1 MEPIKISGILSI
13 ILGLIFIIFPIFS
26 SGVVS
31 IIIGV
36 SLFFFGITLILAGF
50 TASNIIIGILAII
63 FGLLFTFNIDAVSFL
78 LGFQFYIIG
87 IIMILAG
94 IIGLVS
100 DTQISKIASVLIIIM
115 GIISFALTLALGV
128 WIILTSVSAI
138 RMSILVRKE
147 DPNWILI
154 LLLGIID
161 LIVGILILF
170 NPFESAISVTILAG
184 IVLMVHSVINIVDM
198 IIIKKNVKSL
208 TKAIEKSMK
217 QS

>member
-1 MEPIKISGILSI
+1 MKELFKRTTISMICSSVIAFILGLIMVIYPGVSLETFGIIVGIYSIIHGLVLVALDFNANMYYMPFDGIISGIL
-13 ILGLIFIIFPIFS
+13 FI
-26 SGVVS
+26 
-31 IIIGV
+31 
-36 SLFFFGITLILAGF
+36 
-50 TASNIIIGILAII
+50 
-63 FGLLFTFNIDAVSFL
+63 L
-78 LGFQFYIIG
+78 LGI
-87 IIMILAG
+87 
-94 IIGLVS
+94 
-100 DTQISKIASVLIIIM
+100 VLIIM
-115 GIISFALTLALGV
+115 PGIISFALTLALGV

-208 TKAIEKSMK
+208 TKAIEKTMK